1 MGPTSTR
8 ADSEMPPRSNSTSRR
23 TSPHTSSSG
32 EWTISSPSATSRRPY
47 PQPALTDVR
56 IQSSTAGTDGKGC
69 LFPAGT
75 GGGGCSSSTT
85 TSPLPATSNSR
96 TYLRCVNTVPTY
108 GRLRRDEGT
117 IAEYAI
123 NQPISMDSDTTPQPT
138 GVDGGILSQHNNTGR
153 GSYSSVVI

>member
-1 MGPTSTR
+1 MG
-8 ADSEMPPRSNSTSRR
+8 
-23 TSPHTSSSG
+23 
-32 EWTISSPSATSRRPY
+32 ATSRRPY

-56 IQSSTAGTDGKGC
+56 IQSSTAGTDGTGC

-85 TSPLPATSNSR
+85 TSPLPATFDSR

-117 IAEYAI
+117 MLLISQFIWIATQLRNQLTQMEEYFL
-123 NQPISMDSDTTPQPT
+123 NTTTQA
-138 GVDGGILSQHNNTGR
+138 
-153 GSYSSVVI
+153 